1 VTADA
6 TETSDIAI
14 GPSAWRSAW
23 WPWGVLGLVLVA
35 ALTLG
40 ALGSRGASTSLE
52 QVSEVAQTIRC
63 PVCDGESVAQSDADI
78 SRQIR
83 TDIAQRL
90 QEGQT
95 PDQIRDYY
103 GGKYGDSILVTP
115 QSNGLVALVWII
127 PVAALVIAIAG
138 LVVVFRRWGEHTD
151 VSATD
156 ADRSL
161 VEHALGGD
169 PGRDGDADRE

>member
-1 VTADA
+1 MGIIVVVAL
-6 TETSDIAI
+6 
-14 GPSAWRSAW
+14 
-23 WPWGVLGLVLVA
+23 GVA
-35 ALTLG
+35 
-40 ALGSRGASTSLE
+40 ALGSRGPSTSLE
-52 QVSEVAQTIRC
+52 QVDAVAETIRC
-63 PVCDGESVAQSDADI
+63 PQCDGESVAQSDADI

-95 PDQIRDYY
+95 PDQIREYY

-138 LVVVFRRWGEHTD
+138 LVVAFRRWGERGVVAASD
-151 VSATD
+151 D
-156 ADRSL
+156 DREL
-161 VEHALGGD
+161 VDHALHGD
-169 PGRDGDADRE
+169 EP